1 MPEIKNVFTSGRMNK
16 DLDERLLPKGEYRD
30 ALNIEIATS
39 EDSNVGAAQN
49 TLGNTAISNLR
60 NNTNKFECVGS
71 IKDENSN
78 CIYWLLCGVNEDVIV
93 EYNVESES
101 VTPILVSNKQ
111 EVTQAL
117 SGNTVNSKSVTLS
130 GSNAN
135 IKVGMKVTGGGIHGT
150 HTKVEA
156 ISGASLTLSTK
167 QSFTGNPTLTFK
179 HNILNFSNN
188 NIITGI
194 NIIDGL
200 LLFTDNNNEPKCINI
215 ARCKLGTTSSYT
227 THTKLKINGINKGDL
242 LEENITV
249 IKKSPLN
256 APNITMYNIKDTS
269 RGAGNVGNT
278 TFSEGSV
285 QSTFTR
291 VISGE
296 RVPKETGYTEGHI
309 LEIKFVGTAEPHYR
323 TGDTIICKVEKD
335 GEDLEVHVKLKE
347 LHTSTSM
354 SKTFRA
360 YVVQISTNVTMD
372 GNTWDCELKQ
382 EEALYELKLPRFGY
396 RWKYVDGQYSCFS
409 PFSEVAFLPDQIDG
423 FKYDPE
429 EAFNASMVN
438 TLRSLLLGGGTTRPF
453 DVKPKDVTEVEL
465 LYKESN
471 SNVVYILKTL
481 KSEGDFNLV
490 ELSGDGFEVTSE
502 QIHAVVSSEQIL
514 RSFDNVPR
522 KAIAQEIT
530 GNRLLYGNYLQNYNI
545 PENPVFTMQLNNKS
559 VANPF
564 IPQPSLKSMRTY
576 QVGAVFMDEHGR
588 QTPVLTDDSAVVQ
601 LNQTAA
607 SEKNEIIVGINGGTV
622 SSPDPIAKP
631 DWASHY
637 KFFIKE
643 TSNEYYNLAMD
654 RYYLNDDGNIWISFS
669 SSERNKVETGE
680 YLILKKSHN
689 SSEPVADD
697 RGKKV
702 KYKILDISNEIPEFL
717 KTRKVLQGSVDT
729 SFGTGIATTGFPT
742 KDYTF
747 FNVPGTDISADDSKL
762 KDIAIGKD
770 DLYAR
775 IAKGTEGQTD
785 FYKIEEIEKINSDV
799 GAADFAVVGE
809 IPNPDYNEAGDFWK
823 IKLEKRWGDDL
834 DFTLD
839 DVTNVPVTNGNYQL
853 KIYRDESQLDKSE
866 FNGRFFVKIKND
878 IFVKEHIEKRQE
890 TGEVEVVQ
898 AQAIYYI
905 NHAEAA
911 VDSRP
916 EGKDIFEGAAAISID
931 DAHAYDF
938 DDQRPL
944 PEENLINDVGTGA
957 SKTSKK
963 LTLRLTLG
971 GNGRNSTIH
980 AGKNPSSDLVDDP
993 NVISFWKKLQV
1004 PGTKLRWRRDN
1015 SGDGTVFEIKNHD
1028 IRRCYN
1034 YRGGNSMQDF
1044 EKKLQSN
1051 QAVRLEL
1058 ELDQLLP
1065 FDPTPGV
1072 DNGGITQ
1079 SAKFNGASY
1088 LAAGYSVLQIIEFAN
1103 DEETFFSDNPG
1114 IFETEPKEAIDL
1126 DLYYETHETYPIE
1139 TLNSITLDQDSNNKR
1154 DYLQTLTWHNCFS
1167 FGNGVESNRV
1177 RDDFNQV
1184 FIDKGPKVSSVLAEQ
1199 YKEDRQKHGI
1209 IYSGIFNSISDVN
1222 SLNQF
1227 IAGEKIT
1234 KNLNPVYGSIQK
1246 LHTRN
1251 TDIIT
1256 LCEDKILK
1264 ILANKDAVYNA
1275 DGNIQLTATNNV
1287 LGQAIPFVGEFGI
1300 SKNPESYC
1308 SHGFR
1313 SYFTDKSRG
1322 SVLRLSRD
1330 GLTEISSKGMRD
1342 YFRTH
1347 LATSKKLIGTY
1358 DSYNNNYN
1366 VTLRDDFPATSVGD
1380 ETISFTES
1388 VDGWTSRK
1396 SFVLQN
1402 GLSINNTYFTF
1413 DQGDLYKHNSNAI
1426 RNKFYN
1432 NNAVPSELTLIFN
1445 DSPSSIKNFKTLN
1458 YEGTSPRKYK
1468 TIERG
1473 FSAGTENTVDPNAEG
1488 WYCES
1493 IKTAEE
1499 TGSVKTFIDKE
1510 GKWFN
1515 NILGTNTTETTLQSG
1530 SAAKQFPVQGIG
1542 NMSSIDDPNNGQTE
1556 YEIKV
1561 SLADPTSVLGNADI
1575 TATEIV
1581 ISAANSSF
1589 AQSIVLNVKPN
1600 SAYAIQAVDFSTHG
1614 TETSAP
1620 FGDCV
1625 NEGSV
1630 TFTNTTTADAYNVF
1644 PFNNEVQVTIPIAF
1658 NFAATADQTIVVNIK
1673 GTVTKPIYSVNGT
1686 YDTSVNFATPVTQN
1700 AVAFSAI
1707 GEQGSTVVID
1717 LETADNTTN
1726 NKTFT
1731 RATNYNFNDSPP
1743 ECDLENTED
1752 KSRYDIVTTDTGA
1765 GTTASPLTVRAFQ
1778 LSYTFPNKNVTD
1790 EIIKFTA
1797 RATSALAAASNTIT
1811 EYQLNESDVPV
1822 TGETRTLKIYGA
1834 KNSQVTIECTKANG
1848 SNILTTTGPKTV
1860 SIPNTGSAYSED
1872 IVFPTAASGETY
1884 TLKIKEA
1891 VSGTSGATTNSTFD
1905 TTGSLDGA
1913 TGTPKVKT
1921 VTIQQREN
1929 ITVSLTATKS
1939 LSCLS
1944 IASPVTFTSIGDY
1957 NTEPDTTP
1965 RVVLTYTVTSNAGL
1979 IHSND
1984 ASDPYAFDNNKWSG
1998 TVAGAINTLSNTSE
2012 VGWEDLSADINNAKT
2027 SVTITGIAKIFKFGT
2042 ANDVVNLNVDNLI
2055 NVAPSNIILSS
2066 ASIAENNSINDVVG
2080 NLSTTHCDNASHT
2093 YTIGGTDASSFNIN
2107 SNQLRASSAF
2117 DYETKNSYSI
2127 TIIST
2132 DGNSLSFT
2140 KAFTITVT
2148 DVTESVLCHEVH
2160 VCVGGSVSSSTI
2172 QYVSTAQYCN
2182 GATLTSVP
2190 SGSSTFFSTGATN
2203 NKIIKFSTV
2212 SAGCSSSAAGQGQLK
2227 TTTSTRVPTV
2237 YAHGLC
2243 YYDNCALSGEDCP

>member
-49 TLGNTAISNLR
+49 TLGNTAISSLR

-71 IKDENSN
+71 IKNENSN
-78 CIYWLLCGVNEDVIV
+78 CVYWLLYGVNEDVIV
-93 EYNVESES
+93 EYNVESENLKP
-101 VTPILVSNKQ
+101 VLVSNKQ
-111 EVTQAL
+111 AVTQAVN
-117 SGNTVNSKSVTLS
+117 GNTTNSKSVTLS
-130 GSNAN
+130 GSNTN
-135 IKVGMKVTGGGIHGT
+135 IKVGMRVTGGEIHGS

-156 ISGASLTLSTK
+156 ISGTSLTLSTK
-167 QSFTGNPTLTFK
+167 QSLTGNPTLTFK
-179 HNILNFSNN
+179 HNILNFSND

-215 ARCKLGTTSSYT
+215 ARCKLGTDDYT
-227 THTKLKINGINKGDL
+227 THTTLKINGINKGDL
-242 LEENITV
+242 LEEHITV

-269 RGAGNVGNT
+269 RGADTVGNT

-285 QSTFTR
+285 QSIFTR
-291 VISGE
+291 VLSGE

-309 LEIKFVGTAEPHYR
+309 AEIKFVGTAEPHYR
-323 TGDTIICKVEKD
+323 TGDTIICKAEKD

-347 LHTSTSM
+347 LHTFTNM

-360 YVVQISTNVTMD
+360 YVVQISANVTMD
-372 GNTWDCELKQ
+372 GNTWECKLKQ
-382 EEALYELKLPRFGY
+382 EEPLYELKLPRFGY
-396 RWKYVDGQYSCFS
+396 RWKYIDGQYSCFS
-409 PFSEVAFLPDQIDG
+409 PFSEVAFLPDQVDG
-423 FKYDPE
+423 FQYDPE
-429 EAFNASMVN
+429 EAFNVAMVN

-453 DVKPKDVTEVEL
+453 DVKPKDVTEVEI

-471 SNVVYILKTL
+471 NNTVYILKTL

-490 ELSGDGFEVTSE
+490 ESGGDGFEVTSE
-502 QIHAVVSSEQIL
+502 QIHAVISSEQIL
-514 RSFDNVPR
+514 RPFDNVPR
-522 KAIAQEIT
+522 KALAQEVT

-545 PENPVFTMQLNNKS
+545 PENPVFAMQVNNK
-559 VANPF
+559 AITNPF
-564 IPQPSLKSMRTY
+564 IPQASLKSMRTY
-576 QVGAVFMDEHGR
+576 QAGAVFMDEYGR

-601 LNQTAA
+601 LDQAAA
-607 SEKNEIIVGINGGTV
+607 SEKSEIIVGINGGTV
-622 SSPDPIAKP
+622 SSPDPISKP

-637 KFFIKE
+637 RFFIKE

-669 SSERNKVETGE
+669 SSERNKVETGD

-689 SSEPVADD
+689 SSEPVVDEG
-697 RGKKV
+697 GKKV

-729 SFGTGIATTGFPT
+729 SFGTGSATTGFPT

-747 FNVPGTDISADDSKL
+747 FNVPGTDISAPTSKL

-785 FYKIEEIEKINSDV
+785 FYKIEEIEKIN
-799 GAADFAVVGE
+799 ADFAYSADTLYEGNVL
-809 IPNPDYNEAGDFWK
+809 NPDYNEAGDHWK

-839 DVTNVPVTNGNYQL
+839 TTTNNPVTNGNYQL
-853 KIYRDESQLDKSE
+853 KIYRDESQVDKSE

-878 IFVKEHIEKRQE
+878 TFIKEYIQKRQE
-890 TGEVEVVQ
+890 TGEVEVIQ

-905 NHAEAA
+905 NHAQAA
-911 VDSRP
+911 VDSRS

-931 DAHAYDF
+931 DAYAFDF
-938 DDQRPL
+938 DDQTQHAD
-944 PEENLINDVGTGA
+944 NLINHVVDGA
-957 SKTSKK
+957 SKTSKY

-971 GNGRNSTIH
+971 GTKKLGVTHSGTS
-980 AGKNPSSDLVDDP
+980 PSPDLVDDP

-1004 PGTKLRWRRDN
+1004 LGTKLRWRRDN
-1015 SGDGTVFEIKNHD
+1015 GNDPGTVFTIKNHD
-1028 IRRCYN
+1028 IKRCYN
-1034 YRGGNSMQDF
+1034 YRGGNAMQNF
-1044 EKKLQSN
+1044 EKKIQSN
-1051 QAVRLEL
+1051 QAVRIEL

-1065 FDPTPGV
+1065 FDPTPGA
-1072 DNGGITQ
+1072 DTGGIVQ

-1088 LAAGYSVLQIIEFAN
+1088 TAAGNSILEIIEFAN

-1114 IFETEPKEAIDL
+1114 IFETEPKEAVDL

-1139 TLNSITLDQDSNNKR
+1139 TLNSITLDQDSNNKK

-1209 IYSGIFNSISDVN
+1209 IYSGIFNSTSNIN

-1256 LCEDKILK
+1256 LCEDKVLK
-1264 ILANKDAVYNA
+1264 ILANKDAVFNA

-1308 SHGFR
+1308 SYGFR
-1313 SYFTDKSRG
+1313 SYFADKSRG
-1322 SVLRLSRD
+1322 SILRLSRD

-1347 LATSKKLIGTY
+1347 LATSKKIIGTY
-1358 DSYNNNYN
+1358 DSYTNNFNI
-1366 VTLRDDFPATSVGD
+1366 TLREDFPTVSTND
-1380 ETISFTES
+1380 KTISFTEG

-1396 SFVLQN
+1396 SFIPQS

-1413 DQGDLYKHNSNAI
+1413 DEGDLYKHNSNTI
-1426 RNKFYN
+1426 RNKFYGGTS
-1432 NNAVPSELTLIFN
+1432 VPSEITLILN
-1445 DSPSSIKNFKTLN
+1445 ESPSSIKNFKTLN
-1458 YEGTSPRKYK
+1458 YEGTDPRKYK
-1468 TIERG
+1468 TVERG
-1473 FSAGTENTVDPNAEG
+1473 FSAGSENTVDPSAEG
-1488 WYCES
+1488 WYCDS

-1499 TGSVKTFIDKE
+1499 TGSVKTFINKE

-1515 NILGTNTTETTLQSG
+1515 NILGTNSTVTSLQTGDS
-1530 SAAKQFPVQGIG
+1530 AKQFPVQGIG
-1542 NMSSIDDPNNGQTE
+1542 NINAMTDPNNGRTE
-1556 YEIKV
+1556 FDIKV

-1575 TATEIV
+1575 TATKV
-1581 ISAANSSF
+1581 ISSAANSSF
-1589 AQSIVLNVKPN
+1589 SQSVELLVKAN
-1600 SAYAIQAVDFSTHG
+1600 STYAIKAADFSTHG

-1620 FGDCV
+1620 NNNCV
-1625 NEGSV
+1625 DEAAV
-1630 TFTNTTTADAYNVF
+1630 TFTNTTTANSSGVF
-1644 PFNNEVQVTIPIAF
+1644 PVSNEVKVTIPVAF
-1658 NFAATADQTIVVNIK
+1658 NFPATADQTIVINIK
-1673 GTVTKPIYSVNGT
+1673 GTVTRPVYSVSGT
-1686 YDTSVNFATPVTQN
+1686 YDTSVNFATPSSQN
-1700 AVAFSAI
+1700 AVEFSAT
-1707 GEQGSTVVID
+1707 GQEGSTVIID
-1717 LETADNTTN
+1717 LETADNTTTK
-1726 NKTFT
+1726 KTFT
-1731 RATNYNFNDSPP
+1731 RATNYDFNDNPP
-1743 ECDLENTED
+1743 ECNLDNTED
-1752 KSRYDIVTTDTGA
+1752 NSRYDVAITDTGA
-1765 GTTASPLTVRAFQ
+1765 GTTASPLTARAFQ

-1790 EIIKFTA
+1790 ELIKFTA

-1822 TGETRTLKIYGA
+1822 TGETRTLRIYGA
-1834 KNSQVTIECTKANG
+1834 KSSQVTIECTKASNG
-1848 SNILTTTGPKTV
+1848 NNILTTTGPKTV
-1860 SIPNTGSAYSED
+1860 SIPSTGAPYSED
-1872 IVFPTAASGETY
+1872 IVFPAATNGETY

-1891 VSGTSGATTNSTFD
+1891 VSGTSGATANSTFD
-1905 TTGSLDGA
+1905 TTGTLNGA
-1913 TGTPKVKT
+1913 TGSPKVKT
-1921 VTIQQREN
+1921 VTIQQRAS

-1944 IASPVTFTSIGDY
+1944 IASPVTFTSTGDY
-1957 NTEPDTTP
+1957 NTEPNTTP
-1965 RVVLTYTVTSNAGL
+1965 QVALTYTVTSSAGL

-1984 ASDPYAFDNNKWSG
+1984 NTDPYAFDNTKWSG
-1998 TVAGAINTLSNTSE
+1998 TASGAINTLSNASQ
-2012 VGWEDLSADINNAKT
+2012 VSWENLSADINNAKT
-2027 SVTITGIAKIFKFGT
+2027 SVTITGTAKIFKFGT
-2042 ANDVVNLNVDNLI
+2042 ANDTTNLNVDNLI
-2055 NVAPSNIILSS
+2055 NVAPSNISLSS
-2066 ASIAENNSINDVVG
+2066 TSINEGNSVNDVIG
-2080 NLSTTHCDNASHT
+2080 TLSTTHCDNSSFT
-2093 YTIGGTDASSFNIN
+2093 YTVGGTDASSFNIN
-2107 SNQLRASSAF
+2107 SNQLRASSVF
-2117 DYETKNSYSI
+2117 DYETKSSYSI
-2127 TIIST
+2127 TITST
-2132 DGNSLSFT
+2132 DGNNLSFT
-2140 KAFTITVT
+2140 KAFTVT
-2148 DVTESVLCHEVH
+2148 IGDVAETETCYKVL
-2160 VCVGGSVSSSTI
+2160 VCSGGNVGLSI
-2172 QYVSTAQYCN
+2172 QYVSTSKYCD
-2182 GATLTSVP
+2182 GATLEDVP
-2190 SGSSTFFSTGATN
+2190 NTHSTFFSTGASSG
-2203 NKIIKFSTV
+2203 KIIKFNTV
-2212 SAGCSSSAAGQGQLK
+2212 AAGCAGSQAGQGQLQNV
-2227 TTTSTRVPTV
+2227 TSNQVPTI

-2243 YYDNCALSGEDCP
+2243 YYDNCSLSNQNCP